1 MGCTVSTCN
10 YTEPMMLNTDI
21 MDKLDIDVLKKSSDN
36 SIPHY
41 KRNNILTI
49 ESNIK
54 YTCS

>member
-49 ESNIK
+49 DTSWVV
-54 YTCS
+54 